1 MMSDDLK
8 LGTRARQKIARR
20 AAILAAAECA
30 LGGDGDVAVEDIA
43 AAAGLAKGTVYNYFP
58 DKAAL
63 VEAVTQS
70 AELRLLADIAASPSS
85 APLARLALLLC
96 GLLDRA
102 GEDSSAAV
110 IACRRMEESAGV
122 GGAIGRAIAAE
133 LKAYRFASAME
144 SDEDSAALTLLLG
157 AMRAAM
163 LQTGV
168 AAHPRRRARDA
179 AIAVMCLRAL
189 GVDADVAEATVETAM
204 DALDATR
211 RTVASDWRP
220 PARAH

>member
-1 MMSDDLK
+1 MVSDDLK

-30 LGGDGDVAVEDIA
+30 LGSDGDVAVEEIA
-43 AAAGLAKGTVYNYFP
+43 SAAGLAKGTVYNYFP

-70 AELRLLADIAASPSS
+70 VERRLLADIVASPVS

-96 GLLDRA
+96 GLLERA
-102 GEDSSAAV
+102 GEDCSAAA
-110 IACRRMEESAGV
+110 IACRRMAEGSGE
-122 GGAIGRAIAAE
+122 GGAIGRAVAAE
-133 LKAYRFASAME
+133 LKMCGYASAME
-144 SDEDSAALTLLLG
+144 SDEESAALTLILG

-163 LQTGV
+163 LQTCF
-168 AAHPRRRARDA
+168 APHPRRRARDA
-179 AIAVMCLRAL
+179 VIAVMCLRAL
-189 GVDADVAEATVETAM
+189 GAEADAAEATVETAM
-204 DALDATR
+204 DALDASR
-211 RTVASDWRP
+211 RAAASNWRP